1 MGRGPRF
8 ALELRG
14 LVRWVQMAGLLL
26 RMIAGDGK
34 TPTRALRKAGYSQM
48 KMQTLTGT
56 CQSDD
61 SKIETGKRNM
71 TLEQCRRIA
80 LALETGMD
88 RLAGLTD
95 APRPYPPKKIRTAA
109 VQRSFFHAQSRARGR
124 FQRK

>member
-48 KMQTLTGT
+48 KIQALTGT

-61 SKIETGKRNM
+61 SKLETGKRNM

-80 LALETGMD
+80 LALEMRPSELVARSEETAQKQSAS
-88 RLAGLTD
+88 AG
-95 APRPYPPKKIRTAA
+95 RPNNITKAD
-109 VQRSFFHAQSRARGR
+109 
-124 FQRK
+124 